1 MVDTVATVK
10 VSNAMSLPALLR
22 LDQVQDRLQVIFP
35 TSFPDRG
42 LLVGE
47 MAAKLFFVAL
57 YGNFIE
63 GTGQW
68 FRPSTVIRFSHEQK
82 VKTADEQRQAWLM
95 ACHAPGYKPA
105 NQWYADNTREP
116 VRDDLIRNRLMP
128 IGIVV
133 KRPGLPPTS
142 PAPIYALA
150 QPFASLFDPALEGEA
165 LESAVAAWQDKHLD
179 TMTLKRMRLLAKG
192 VQAKEGQVEVTL
204 PTTGKTLRLAAGDA
218 STITKDVCEVL
229 ARKMCV
235 GPVVVHVS
243 LSDMKLFRELE
254 GEAEAIGLT
263 FNANAELPDVVFAD
277 VGCEEGMVV
286 TFVEVVHSDGPI
298 SEVRKKALLQIAK
311 DAGIEPEHV
320 RLVTAFEDRNAPAFK
335 KRVSELA
342 RGSSVWFRSEPDML
356 VDFRP
361 LGG

>member
-1 MVDTVATVK
+1 MP
-10 VSNAMSLPALLR
+10 LPALLP
-22 LDQVQDRLQVIFP
+22 LEQVQERLQVIFP

-47 MAAKLFFVAL
+47 MAAKVFFVAL
-57 YGNFIE
+57 YGNFVD
-63 GTGQW
+63 GAGHY

-82 VKTADEQRQAWLM
+82 TKTTDEQRQAWLM

-128 IGIVV
+128 IGIVL

-142 PAPIYALA
+142 PAPIYAIA
-150 QPFASLFDPALEGEA
+150 QPFAALFDPALEGEA
-165 LESAVAAWQDKHLD
+165 LEAAVTAWQDKHLD

-192 VQAKEGQVEVTL
+192 VHAKAGQVEVTL
-204 PTTGKTLRLAAGDA
+204 PTTGKMLRLAPGDA
-218 STITKDVCEVL
+218 STITRDVCEVL
-229 ARKMCV
+229 AKKLCV
-235 GPVVVHVS
+235 APVVVHVS
-243 LSDMKLFRELE
+243 LSDMKLFKELE
-254 GEAEAIGLT
+254 GEAEAIGLKLDT
-263 FNANAELPDVVFAD
+263 SAELPDVVFAD
-277 VGCEEGMVV
+277 VGHETGMTL

-298 SEVRKKALLQIAK
+298 TELRKKSLLDIAK
-311 DAGIEPEHV
+311 AAGIEPQHV
-320 RLVTAFEDRNAPAFK
+320 TMVTAFEDRNASAFK